1 MKVQII
7 ICDDEKEIRE
17 LLKEKVQH
25 IYPEAEI
32 ELCVTGKELLTRENE
47 PDILFLDIQMP
58 VMDGMKTA
66 RELRKKWEKTILIFV
81 TAIEEYVFQAF
92 DVRAF
97 HYLVKP
103 FTDKKFYEVLADAVK
118 MLNDRTDLKASIED
132 EKYMM
137 ISSKGSHI
145 KVLVKNITY
154 AEVFNRKVMIHTQDE
169 KIEYYGK
176 LSELEDSLGDDF
188 FRPHRAYLIHYKY
201 VMKYDATS
209 ITMTNGTVLMAKA
222 NFPEFVRK
230 YLKYNQRKGTE
241 IH

>member
-1 MKVQII
+1 M
-7 ICDDEKEIRE
+7 
-17 LLKEKVQH
+17 
-25 IYPEAEI
+25 
-32 ELCVTGKELLTRENE
+32 
-47 PDILFLDIQMP
+47 
-58 VMDGMKTA
+58 
-66 RELRKKWEKTILIFV
+66 

-103 FTDKKFYEVLADAVK
+103 FTDEKFYEVLADAVK
-118 MLNDRTDLKASIED
+118 MLNDRKDLKESIEK

-137 ISSKGSHI
+137 INSKGSHI

-176 LSELEDSLGDDF
+176 LSKLEDSLGDDF

-222 NFPEFVRK
+222 NFPEFVRQ

-241 IH
+241 KIRKSRFRNVRRKYAGRNTEAKGEE